1 MDGYSAIALEDIA
14 MFVQNDGIRNNET
27 YEELTKEKKLRV
39 ANKTYKS
46 EKIKW
51 ERRI

>member
-27 YEELTKEKKLRV
+27 YEELTK
-39 ANKTYKS
+39 ANQENQVGKANIT
-46 EKIKW
+46 E
-51 ERRI
+51 